1 MGYEGPKA
9 SNIFQ
14 NPGIKNN
21 PGVITNP
28 SIKGAG
34 SAPTKLVDYG
44 ARKSDEVKAHNDHAE
59 TTNNGSGGTFWNK
72 IGRAARHVEKN
83 YFPQPVKDFLNAK
96 RENQ

>member
-34 SAPTKLVDYG
+34 SAPTKLVVNKKEASVADADRYKEQFPKQG
-44 ARKSDEVKAHNDHAE
+44 TFDARPS
-59 TTNNGSGGTFWNK
+59 TNNMAG
-72 IGRAARHVEKN
+72 
-83 YFPQPVKDFLNAK
+83 VKFEFGKPDVRDGK
-96 RENQ
+96 